1 MADTGYH
8 VVTFQGTDDGDPVM
22 TSTLTIIIHVLPSP
36 QIEPGSLLVCD
47 NDAAVDM
54 LTVRNG
60 SPTPGGIWTA
70 PDGSGHNG
78 TFIPGEDLSGDYV
91 YVVSSGG
98 ICSATGIAT
107 IANVPH
113 AYAGEDTALAYC
125 SWDYPDALFP
135 HIPGMPQDAG
145 AWLTPDGIAF
155 DGIIDPP
162 TSTPGTYLY
171 VVTPPTPCPNDTA
184 AVQVAIPQAV
194 HAGTDSSILI
204 CRDTPPFS
212 MRGKLGGQVDTTGIW
227 TNTLGQAVPDT
238 FDPASGEI
246 GVYTYT
252 VPAVLPC
259 PDQSATLTI
268 NLDALPNAGIDSAL
282 VICANGGDY
291 PLFPLL
297 GGGPDTGGHWLDPLG
312 APMEGVLDPTLEI
325 SGGYAYVVFGP
336 GTCVHLTDTAMVKVH
351 IDPLAVISFIADPDS
366 GCNPLQVLFT
376 NTTDSI
382 YVGNSCIWD
391 PGDGTDPVQ
400 QCGSFAHTYQ
410 QAGWYHVKL
419 QVTTPQG
426 CTSQLI
432 APGAVLV
439 DPAPLASFLWT
450 PNPGTPENSN
460 LVFTATDPHAVEFHW
475 TIDNDDFQSG
485 QQVAHLFTDQIGG
498 EYPVCLS
505 VLDRYGCA
513 DTLCDTVPVI
523 IPDLFVPL
531 AFTPD
536 GNGVNDVFLPISTDI
551 VANDYEMSVFDRWG
565 QIVFHSKDPNE
576 GWDGKGKN
584 GKDLPTGTYVWR
596 ISFRPVYTS
605 DKTDRFGTITLMK

>member
-1 MADTGYH
+1 
-8 VVTFQGTDDGDPVM
+8 
-22 TSTLTIIIHVLPSP
+22 
-36 QIEPGSLLVCD
+36 
-47 NDAAVDM
+47 VD
-54 LTVRNG
+54 
-60 SPTPGGIWTA
+60 
-70 PDGSGHNG
+70 PDGAY
-78 TFIPGEDLSGDYV
+78 I
-91 YVVSSGG
+91 YVVGGSGQ
-98 ICSATGIAT
+98 CAATGTAT
-107 IANVPH
+107 MTNVPH
-113 AYAGEDTALAYC
+113 ADAGGDTALAYC

-439 DPAPLASFLWT
+439 DPAPLASLLWT